1 MTYECDKS
9 KILKSTRS
17 LRFFSAY
24 TSPPPHPSA
33 TPLLVKE
40 RGIDAFRPPPLLHKE
55 RGLGGEVYQKRG
67 VSEHLLKKL
76 LAILLAM
83 IYRLQNILF

>member
-40 RGIDAFRPPPLLHKE
+40 RGIDAFRPPPSPSQGE
-55 RGLGGEVYQKRG
+55 GVGG
-67 VSEHLLKKL
+67 
-76 LAILLAM
+76 
-83 IYRLQNILF
+83 